1 MKDNRVLIEAV
12 LSLEIEPVDEG
23 RISRIT
29 GLSRAEVI
37 ANLEILK
44 NHYDTDTHGIQLVKS
59 PSGGW
64 SFLPKESLWQ
74 YLKIHYGRERENT
87 LTRAAMETL
96 SIIAYSQ
103 PITRSEIESI
113 RGVGTDGVIR
123 TLRDKNLIK
132 EIGHRD
138 TPGRPVL
145 YGTTREFLKRFNLRS
160 IAELPRFNEIDNKK
174 FSADGSS

>member
-23 RISRIT
+23 QISRIT
-29 GLSRAEVI
+29 GLSRDEVI

-44 NHYDTDTHGIQLVKS
+44 NHYDTDAHGIQLVKS
-59 PSGGW
+59 SSGW

-74 YLKIHYGRERENT
+74 YLKVHYGRERENT

-103 PITRSEIESI
+103 PIARSEIESI
-113 RGVGTDGVIR
+113 RGVGVDGVIR
-123 TLRDKNLIK
+123 ALRDKNLIK
-132 EIGHRD
+132 EIGRRD
-138 TPGRPVL
+138 TPGRPAL
-145 YGTTREFLKRFNLRS
+145 YGTTKEFLKRFNLRS